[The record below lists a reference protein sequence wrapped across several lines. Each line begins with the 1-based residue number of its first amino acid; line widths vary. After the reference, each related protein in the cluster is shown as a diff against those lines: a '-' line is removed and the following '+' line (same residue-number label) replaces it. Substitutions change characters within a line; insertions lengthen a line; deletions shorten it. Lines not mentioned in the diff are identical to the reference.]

1 MRSVWIVSAIGL
13 LVLNA
18 LTLVPAAGD
27 FHPYLSG
34 ASLAVAL
41 LLVVAI
47 LAKRDEKAQ
56 ADATKLAS
64 AESMPILAAGN
75 RADAEVVNFL
85 AILQDKGR
93 LIDFLMDD
101 ITAYDDAQ
109 VGAAARVIH
118 QGCKAALQEHF
129 KINRIREESEGS
141 AVIVPTGFAADE
153 YRFVGKIS
161 GSTPFS
167 GTLVHRGWKA

>member
-1 MRSVWIVSAIGL
+1 L

-18 LTLVPAAGD
+18 LTLVPAAGA
-27 FHPYLSG
+27 FVPYLSG

-47 LAKRDEKAQ
+47 LATRDEKAE
-56 ADATKLAS
+56 AGATKLAS
-64 AESMPILAAGN
+64 AKSMPVVTAGN

-85 AILQDKGR
+85 AILQEKGR
-93 LIDFLMDD
+93 LVDFLMDD

-129 KINRIREESEGS
+129 KISRFEESLKDRS
-141 AVIVPTGFAADE
+141 
-153 YRFVGKIS
+153 
-161 GSTPFS
+161 
-167 GTLVHRGWKA
+167 